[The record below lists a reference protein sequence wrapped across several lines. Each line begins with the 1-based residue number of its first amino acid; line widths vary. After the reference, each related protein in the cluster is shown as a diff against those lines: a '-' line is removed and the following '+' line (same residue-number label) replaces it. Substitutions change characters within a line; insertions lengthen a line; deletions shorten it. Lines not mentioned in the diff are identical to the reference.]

1 MYARTRIEMEREAPQ
16 VQRTEFV
23 RPARSEPDLRKAEAI
38 AQAVA
43 GALKVGNRIVSVASR
58 GRPAFITGHIAQK
71 Q

>member
-1 MYARTRIEMEREAPQ
+1 MVREAPQ

-23 RPARSEPDLRKAEAI
+23 RPARSDPDLGKAEAI

-43 GALKVGNRIVSVASR
+43 GALKKVDNRIISVASR
-58 GRPAFITGHIAQK
+58 GRPAFITGHIAQG

>member
-1 MYARTRIEMEREAPQ
+1 MEREAPQ

-23 RPARSEPDLRKAEAI
+23 RPARSDPDLGKAEAI

-43 GALKVGNRIVSVASR
+43 GALKVDNRIISVASR
-58 GRPAFITGHIAQK
+58 GRPAFITGHIAQG

>member
-1 MYARTRIEMEREAPQ
+1 MEREARH

-23 RPARSEPDLRKAEAI
+23 KPARSDPDLGKAKAI

-43 GALKVGNRIVSVASR
+43 GSLKGDNRIISVASR
-58 GRPAFITGHIAQK
+58 GRPAFTTGHIAQG